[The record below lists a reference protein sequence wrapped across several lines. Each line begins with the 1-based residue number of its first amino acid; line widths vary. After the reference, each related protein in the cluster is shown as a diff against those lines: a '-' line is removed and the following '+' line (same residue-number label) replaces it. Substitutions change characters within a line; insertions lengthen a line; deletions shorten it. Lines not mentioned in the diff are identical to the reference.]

1 MLKAAMSFKR
11 FFLFTV
17 SVFITMYGTAQ
28 SNVADSLRKVLAVSK
43 NDTNKVTLLLAL
55 SKNSLNQ
62 VPETALMYA
71 NDAHNLAA
79 ELKFTRG
86 KALAL
91 KSIGMVYYNQSKYPE
106 TLDYWI
112 QSLNAFD
119 SSGDKA
125 GVSNML
131 SNIGAVYSNQ
141 TEDSKALEY
150 YFKALPYA
158 EQLNDKLRVA
168 TLYINIGN
176 VYYHNPV
183 NHNKALEYFIKAL
196 PITEELEDNN
206 TLGSVTANI
215 GEIYLDKNQFDSA
228 LFYFQKSK
236 KSLDN
241 SEDEAYA
248 LNNLGRFYTKKGNYE
263 EAIRYHKSAF
273 DTAQK
278 IDGTLYMAQS
288 ILYLGDAYYKKGDY
302 KQAIETYNSA
312 VFYALKI
319 SDKNIELKNAY
330 AGLSLSYAQQK
341 DFTNAYKYNVLLSQ
355 VKDTLYNIDLDKKM
369 AGYQTSFDLYKK
381 QEQIKSLETEQKLQ
395 ESDLNRQKTVK
406 NALIAGLVL
415 VSVIIVIIYRDYR
428 NKIKTNKILDN
439 QKAEIEHLLLN
450 ILPEEVADE
459 LQKTGTAT
467 PKYYDKATVLF
478 TDFKSFSKL
487 ADDMSPQDVVSE
499 LNDCFIAFDDIIDK
513 YKLEKIKTIG
523 DAYMCAGG
531 IPTEDDGHVV
541 RIIKASLE
549 IQQWMLSRNKVRE
562 QMSLPAW
569 EMRIG
574 INTGPIVAGVVG
586 KRKYA
591 YDIWGSAVN
600 VASRMESNGEPGRVN
615 ISAATHELVK
625 HKFACTYRGKIF
637 AKNIGE
643 IDMFFVDREID
654 EA

>member
-1 MLKAAMSFKR
+1 MNLKRLS
-11 FFLFTV
+11 LFIV
-17 SVFITMYGTAQ
+17 YIFITMHCVAQ
-28 SNVADSLRKVLAVSK
+28 AGITDSLRKVLALSK
-43 NDTNKVTLLLAL
+43 NDTNKVNILLSL
-55 SKNSLNQ
+55 SKNSLSM
-62 VPETALMYA
+62 VPETSLMYA
-71 NDAHNLAA
+71 NDAHKLAA

-86 KALAL
+86 RALAL
-91 KSIGMVYYNQSKYPE
+91 KSIGMVYYIQSKYPE
-106 TLDYWI
+106 TLDYWT

-125 GVSNML
+125 GVANML

-141 TEDSKALEY
+141 TEDNKALEY

-158 EQLNDKLRVA
+158 EQLNDKLRTA

-196 PITEELEDNN
+196 PISEELEDNN
-206 TLGSVTANI
+206 TLGSASANI

-228 LFYFQKSK
+228 LYYFQKSK

-248 LNNLGRFYTKKGNYE
+248 LNNLGRFYAKKGNYE
-263 EAIRYHKSAF
+263 EAIRYHQNAF

-278 IDGTLYMAQS
+278 ADATLYMAQS
-288 ILYLGDAYYKKGDY
+288 ILYLSDAYYKKGDY

-312 VFYALKI
+312 VEYALMI

-341 DFTNAYKYNVLLSQ
+341 DFENAYKYNLLLSQ
-355 VKDTLYNIDLDKKM
+355 VKDTLYNIDLDKKL

-381 QEQIKSLETEQKLQ
+381 QGQINLLEKDRALQDLSLK
-395 ESDLNRQKTVK
+395 RQKTVK
-406 NALIAGLVL
+406 NALIAGMVL
-415 VSVIIVIIYRDYR
+415 VTIIILIIYRDYR
-428 NKIKTNKILDN
+428 NKIKTNKILDS

-450 ILPEEVADE
+450 ILPAEVAEE

-467 PKYYDKATVLF
+467 PKYYDMATVLF

-487 ADDMSPQDVVSE
+487 ADDMSPQEVVSE
-499 LNDCFIAFDDIIDK
+499 LNSCFIAFDDIIAK
-513 YKLEKIKTIG
+513 YDLEKIKTIG
-523 DAYMCAGG
+523 DSYMCAGG
-531 IPTEDDGHVV
+531 IPTQDEGHVIK
-541 RIIKASLE
+541 IIKASIE
-549 IQQWMLSRNKVRE
+549 IQQWMQKRNEVR
-562 QMSLPAW
+562 MAMNLPPW
-569 EMRIG
+569 EIRIG
-574 INTGPIVAGVVG
+574 VNSGPIVAGVVG
-586 KRKYA
+586 KKKYA

-643 IDMFFVDREID
+643 IDMFFVDREIED
-654 EA
+654 K